1 MRIACVGK
9 VRPATVTLPQA
20 RWKERVYALSGA
32 SSGGGGGPGALG
44 RLLGTVTWAGM
55 WVDIRRE
62 GIRNSFRIR
71 QRRHPPPCS
80 LRRVRLLPER
90 VVLYWR
96 SALPPRN
103 PVGAL
108 GDYVVKSLQISRL

>member
-44 RLLGTVTWAGM
+44 RLLGTV
-55 WVDIRRE
+55 RR
-62 GIRNSFRIR
+62 FA
-71 QRRHPPPCS
+71 PM
-80 LRRVRLLPER
+80 L
-90 VVLYWR
+90 R
-96 SALPPRN
+96 SALQPLPSAPKIRS
-103 PVGAL
+103 VEE
-108 GDYVVKSLQISRL
+108 